1 MSSVRVYDVSDQLY
15 IVREEQRVEDLTL
28 ELWIIHNQIE
38 TESVRKSEKWKRE
51 VREERGEPR

>member
-28 ELWIIHNQIE
+28 ELWIIHN
-38 TESVRKSEKWKRE
+38 
-51 VREERGEPR
+51 